1 MENENTEQSLF
12 DCLNMSN
19 LVELIYSN
27 SPIWAQQVMVST
39 YGWWWCRRHFSK
51 HFIQLVDEYKSRDCW
66 TKEQFRDH
74 QLMLLQE
81 LLHSAWR
88 SPYYR
93 QVFLESGITREMPPM
108 EALARLPILSKET
121 LRTRSKELLTAK
133 PLPDGVI
140 VRKSSRTT
148 SSPPEIYLTRES
160 YAAEMAVTEARN
172 LNWAGVNYRDRRVIF
187 GMRKVCRFDQDH
199 PPFWRFSSA
208 GDMAYASIYHL
219 SPKYLSHYLAFLRK
233 YQPQV
238 IMGYPGAL
246 NIMARY
252 ALANKDMPA
261 PAKAVLTTSDTVTE
275 QIREAVEAAWQ
286 CRIYDR
292 YYCAENAFFASE
304 CQYGR
309 YHVSPDVGIIEIVDA
324 NGKHCPPGVIGDVI
338 CTGLNN
344 SLQPLIRYR
353 IGDLA
358 SWAADQD
365 CPCERN
371 MPILELIENRCS
383 DICYTADGCRVIRFD
398 TVFSDVD
405 NIREAQIAQERFK
418 VFTVFVVPGIGFNNQ
433 DIEKIKR
440 NMRLHLGDV
449 RTYVEVVHSIA
460 RSSSGRLRAVV
471 CNLPAVERA
480 SLQ

>member
-1 MENENTEQSLF
+1 
-12 DCLNMSN
+12 MSN
-19 LVELIYSN
+19 LVELLYSN

-39 YGWWWCRRHFSK
+39 YGWWWFRRRFSK
-51 HFIQLVDEYKSRDCW
+51 HFIRLAEEYRSRDSW

-81 LLHSAWR
+81 LLNAAWG

-93 QVFLESGITREMPPM
+93 QVFREAGITREMPPM
-108 EALARLPILSKET
+108 EALARLPVLTREK
-121 LRTRSKELLTAK
+121 LRARSKDMLTAN

-140 VRKSSRTT
+140 VRKSSETT
-148 SSPPEIYLTRES
+148 NSPTAIYLTREC
-160 YAAEMAVTEARN
+160 YAAEMAVPEARN

-187 GMRKVCRFDQDH
+187 GMRKVCRFNQDH
-199 PPFWRFSSA
+199 PPFWRFSPA

-219 SPKYLSHYLAFLRK
+219 SPKYLPHYLAFLRK
-233 YQPQV
+233 YKPQV

-246 NIMARY
+246 NIVARY
-252 ALANKDMPA
+252 ALENKDMPA
-261 PAKAVLTTSDTVTE
+261 PAKAVLTTSETVTD
-275 QIREAVEAAWQ
+275 QIRETVEAAWQ

-309 YHVSPDVGIIEIVDA
+309 YHASPDVGIIEIVDV
-324 NGKHCPPGVIGDVI
+324 NGKHCPPGVTGDVI
-338 CTGLNN
+338 CTGLSNR
-344 SLQPLIRYR
+344 LQPLIRYR
-353 IGDLA
+353 IGDVA
-358 SWAADQD
+358 SWAIDQD
-365 CPCERN
+365 CPCGRN
-371 MPILELIENRCS
+371 MPILESIENRFE
-383 DICYTADGCRVIRFD
+383 DICYTADGLRVIRFD

-418 VFTVFVVPGIGFNNQ
+418 VFTVFVVPGIGFNSQ

-440 NMRLHLGDV
+440 NMQLHVGDV

-460 RSSSGRLRAVV
+460 RSSSGKPRAVV
-471 CNLPAVERA
+471 YNLPAVERA

>member
-1 MENENTEQSLF
+1 MP
-12 DCLNMSN
+12 N
-19 LVELIYSN
+19 LIEALYSN

-39 YGWWWCRRHFSK
+39 YGWWWFRRRFSK
-51 HFIQLVDEYKSRDCW
+51 HFIQLADEYKSRDGW
-66 TKEQFRDH
+66 TGEQFRDH

-81 LLHSAWR
+81 LLNAAWG
-88 SPYYR
+88 SPFYR
-93 QVFLESGITREMPPM
+93 QVFLEAGITREMPPM
-108 EALARLPILSKET
+108 EALARLPFLTRET
-121 LRTRSKELLTAK
+121 LRTRSKDLLTAS
-133 PLPDGVI
+133 PLPEGVI
-140 VRKSSRTT
+140 VRKSSGAT
-148 SSPPEIYLTRES
+148 SSPTEIYCTRES
-160 YAAEMAVTEARN
+160 YAAEMAVPEARN

-187 GMRKVCRFDQDH
+187 GMRKVCRFDQDR
-199 PPFWRFSSA
+199 PPFWRFSPA

-219 SPKYLSHYLAFLRK
+219 SPKYLPHYLAFLRK
-233 YQPQV
+233 YKPPV

-246 NIMARY
+246 NIVARY
-252 ALANKDMPA
+252 ALENKDMPA
-261 PAKAVLTTSDTVTE
+261 PAKAVLTNSETVTD
-275 QIREAVEAAWQ
+275 QIRETVEAAWQ

-309 YHVSPDVGIIEIVDA
+309 YHVSPDVGILEIVDA
-324 NGKHCPPGVIGDVI
+324 NGKHCPPGVAGDVV
-338 CTGLNN
+338 CTGLSNR
-344 SLQPLIRYR
+344 LQPLIRYR
-353 IGDLA
+353 IGDVAL
-358 SWAADQD
+358 WAVDQD

-371 MPILELIENRCS
+371 MPILESIENRFE
-383 DICYTADGCRVIRFD
+383 DICYTADGRRVIRFD

-440 NMRLHLGDV
+440 NMRHHVGDV

-460 RSSSGRLRAVV
+460 RSSSGKIRAVV